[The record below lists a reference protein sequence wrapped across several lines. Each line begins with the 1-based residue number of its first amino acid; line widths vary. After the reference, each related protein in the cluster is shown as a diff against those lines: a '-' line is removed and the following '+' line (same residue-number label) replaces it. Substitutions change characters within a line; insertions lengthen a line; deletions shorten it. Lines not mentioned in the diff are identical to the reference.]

1 VFALFDAVA
10 ALYGTPAG
18 AACGLDALL
27 EHRVPAGLLRHIGGG
42 PVLGVRPD
50 FQLVPEG
57 GGYRLVATELEIC
70 PSAQGFAHSKAVLAA
85 LQLPAMRARIAS
97 DSAETLAILDRCIP
111 ETMLLDERSAARVL
125 RERADWV
132 LKYAGFD
139 QGEAAWG
146 GRSLQLG
153 VHSSD
158 AEWAEL
164 VGRALGYPWP
174 VVAQRATPSA
184 QLALAY
190 AGARAEW
197 NLSLVAAPQQE
208 CFTMNCSLLSLD

>member
-1 VFALFDAVA
+1 MFALFDAVA

-27 EHRVPAGLLRHIGGG
+27 EHRVPAGLLRHTGGG

-57 GGYRLVATELEIC
+57 GSYRLVATELEIC